1 MLKKIT
7 SSLLVF
13 AVFTI
18 SPTVAI
24 SQVIQ
29 ITGPNI
35 ELKYDLLP
43 GKPTTITNYWFLSIS
58 GECKIYLKKESSTE
72 ELTEEPTEAQFFAKV
87 KSGTVTFKDIS
98 LSNDESQEVTVP
110 LNEYVEMS
118 ATSGA
123 SLELTNQSEYPLIAA
138 CRN

>member
-7 SSLLVF
+7 NSLLVF

-18 SPTVAI
+18 SPTASI
-24 SQVIQ
+24 GQVVQ

-35 ELKYDLLP
+35 EFKYDLLP
-43 GKPTTITNYWFLSIS
+43 ETPTTLTNYWFLPIS
-58 GECKIYLKKESSTE
+58 GKCKIYLKKDGSSE
-72 ELTEEPTEAQFFAKV
+72 GLTEEPSTAQIFATV
-87 KSGTVTFKDIS
+87 KSGTVTFKDLT
-98 LSNDESQEVTVP
+98 LSNNESDTVIVP
-110 LNEYVEMS
+110 LNEDVDMS

-123 SLELTNQSEYPLIAA
+123 TLELTNQSEYPLVAA